1 MESKL
6 TRRGFLKV
14 TGLGA
19 GATAVTLGGAAGGA
33 AEAAAPDLDRAAVV
47 SAIGDT
53 LIPTDAADPGYRT
66 LEVYNITAEVLNDL
80 DITAED
86 LDLFNS
92 QTQALFAGKK
102 FVQLDGADQARY
114 FDAVFAGGDTFD
126 KEIRQKLQ
134 GTLGRIRQRVFQVF
148 YGNYPEH
155 ALQRDGNGVPIL
167 PSGDAHQITNPNSKG
182 LVTGWDVA
190 GFMGP
195 LTWEEEE
202 RRRAVVKKIDWKE

>member
-1 MESKL
+1 MESKV

-19 GATAVTLGGAAGGA
+19 GATALTLGGATPA
-33 AEAAAPDLDRAAVV
+33 AVAVPDLDRAAVV

-53 LIPTDAADPGYRT
+53 LIPTDAGDPGYRT
-66 LEVYNITAEVLNDL
+66 LEAYNITVEVLKEL
-80 DITAED
+80 DVTAED

-92 QTQALFAGKK
+92 QTQALFPGKK
-102 FVQLDGADQARY
+102 FVQLDGAEQARY
-114 FDAVFAGGDTFD
+114 FDAVFAGGDRFD
-126 KEIRQKLQ
+126 KETGQKLQ
-134 GTLGRIRQRVFQVF
+134 RTLGRVRQRVFQVF

-155 ALQRDGNGVPIL
+155 ALPRDNKGVPIL
-167 PSGDAHQITNPNSKG
+167 PSGDTHQITNPNGKG
-182 LVTGWDVA
+182 LVTSWDVA

-202 RRRAVVKKIDWKE
+202 RRRAFVKKIDWKE